1 MKEDIVNCLIVD
13 DEEMSRATIEHFVN
27 QTEVLNLIDQCS
39 NAIEAGNIL
48 REKQIDLLFLDVEMP
63 EMSGIDLI
71 KSLTNPPQ
79 IILVTSKKGYAAE
92 AFEYS
97 VIDYLVKPVEYSRF
111 LKAVN
116 KAKEK
121 NVSSIAAES
130 NEKEIFI
137 KTDSK
142 IVKVNYESILFVEAL
157 ADYAVINTIDNK
169 YIIHSTMK
177 GLEQKLPS
185 RAFSRVHRSYIV
197 NIEQVDSIEDM
208 NVLIGN
214 KHIPV
219 GASYKDAFMK
229 RLNML

>member
-1 MKEDIVNCLIVD
+1 MNCLIVD

-27 QTEVLNLIDQCS
+27 QTDVLKLVAQCS

-48 REKQIDLLFLDVEMP
+48 REQQIDLLFLDVEMP

-79 IILVTSKKGYAAE
+79 IVLVTSKKGYAAE

-97 VIDYLVKPVEYSRF
+97 VADYLVKPVEYSRF

-116 KAKEK
+116 KVKEGRAKV
-121 NVSSIAAES
+121 NASVA
-130 NEKEIFI
+130 NQNDKEIFI

-142 IVKVNYESILFVEAL
+142 IVKVNYDHILFVEAL
-157 ADYAVINTIDNK
+157 ADYAVINTGSNK
-169 YIIHSTMK
+169 YIIHTTMK

-185 RAFSRVHRSYIV
+185 LATFFTHT
-197 NIEQVDSIEDM
+197 
-208 NVLIGN
+208 
-214 KHIPV
+214 PT
-219 GASYKDAFMK
+219 
-229 RLNML
+229 

>member
-1 MKEDIVNCLIVD
+1 
-13 DEEMSRATIEHFVN
+13 MSRATIEHFVN
-27 QTEVLNLIDQCS
+27 QTDVLNLVEQCS
-39 NAIEAGNIL
+39 NAIEAGNVL

-97 VIDYLVKPVEYSRF
+97 VTDYLVKPVEYSRF

-116 KAKEK
+116 KAKE
-121 NVSSIAAES
+121 NRNTVTSSLTS
-130 NEKEIFI
+130 QTEKEIFI

-142 IVKVNYESILFVEAL
+142 IVKVNYDHILFIEAL
-157 ADYAVINTIDNK
+157 ADYAVINTNSNK

-185 RAFSRVHRSYIV
+185 SYFSRVHRSYIV
-197 NIEQVDSIEDM
+197 NVDKVDSIEDM
-208 NVLIGN
+208 NIKIDEHN
-214 KHIPV
+214 IPV
-219 GASYKDAFMK
+219 GASYKESFMK